1 MLRSLVQ
8 SLSEVATASITDF
21 ARATRGNVAI
31 TFVISSVALVGAAG
45 AAVDFSTANSAKAA
59 MQAALDSTALNLV
72 KSAANLSS
80 SDITSGA
87 SAEFRATFTR
97 ANVSVTQVAAQYDPT
112 SAVLTLNSSGNVPL
126 SLMGIFGYQTA
137 PISAVSKAKL
147 GGAALWPVCVMIT
160 NPDSNHTLLVKN
172 QASIDFNNCIVQV
185 NTQNWDAVEA
195 RDTSYIHSVNGKNC
209 FVGDIH
215 YGDVTPPK
223 LETCDF
229 LPDPYASLT
238 VPANSCDFTNTTVS
252 ANTTLNPGTYCGGLK
267 ITGSSNVTFNP
278 GIYYMQDGDFQ
289 ILGSSSMSG
298 RGVTFLLS
306 GGSTNINFNTTGTI
320 NLSPTTAGSWAGF
333 LFYWDQV
340 TTKKGQTDVISS
352 ATANLSGIIYFA
364 GQTLSIKNGANV
376 TVNTGSIIADFLLP
390 DNGHLTLTGN
400 ANSPG
405 ASLTKAM
412 GSTTPVLVQ

>member
-8 SLSEVATASITDF
+8 SFREIAAASITSF

-45 AAVDFSTANSAKAA
+45 AAVDYSTASSAKTA
-59 MQAALDSTALNLV
+59 MQAALDSTALTLV
-72 KSAANLSS
+72 KSAASLSPT
-80 SDITSGA
+80 DLTSGA

-97 ANVSVTQVAAQYDPT
+97 TNVSATQVAAQYDPT
-112 SAVLTLNSSGNVPL
+112 SGVLTLNSSGNVPL

-137 PISAVSKAKL
+137 SISAVSKSKL

-238 VPANSCDFTNTTVS
+238 VPANSCDFQNMTVS
-252 ANTTLNPGTYCGGLK
+252 ANTTLSPGTYCGGLR
-267 ITGSSNVTFNP
+267 ITGSSSVTFNP
-278 GIYYMQDGDFQ
+278 GIYYMQAGDFQ
-289 ILGSSSMSG
+289 ILGSSSVSG
-298 RGVTFLLS
+298 SGVTFLLS
-306 GGSTNINFNTTGTI
+306 GNSTNINFNTTGTI

-352 ATANLSGIIYFA
+352 ATAKFSGVIYFA
-364 GQTLSIKNGANV
+364 GQTLSIKDGANV

-390 DNGHLTLTGN
+390 DNGHLTLTGS

-405 ASLTKAM
+405 ANLTKAM